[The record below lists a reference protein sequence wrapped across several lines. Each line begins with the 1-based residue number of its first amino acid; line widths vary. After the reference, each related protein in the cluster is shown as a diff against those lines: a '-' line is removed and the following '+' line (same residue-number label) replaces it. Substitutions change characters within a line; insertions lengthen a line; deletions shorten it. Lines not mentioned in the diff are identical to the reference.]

1 MHYDCC
7 VINIVVIASDG
18 TQTFSFPRD
27 EVVVG
32 SAPDADLV
40 LDYHGVAKRHIRL
53 ALRDRVLMVEDLLPT
68 RRLTRAVDP
77 IDIIRIANVHLR
89 AWLDVSDEAGQ
100 LLLDE
105 IRRRPDDAVP
115 RTVYADWLEQ
125 HGHPE
130 RAEFLRQQLAVG
142 EAKTASD
149 PDFVRAAAR
158 LAELASKVGDTW
170 RSRVAMSFIEYC
182 PSTQAT
188 PQRPP
193 ELGLELVCPMRW
205 DKLMPTDREDVRSC
219 SGCNR
224 EVTYCTTIIQARTV
238 ASRGGCL
245 AVDPALMRSP
255 GDLDN
260 RTLRGYDEDWPT
272 MPTLGMPSPIRRGGP
287 RRHAPQPD
295 EVTHGSHAERRA
307 PRHQRGRVPE

>member
-1 MHYDCC
+1 MHYDGRM
-7 VINIVVIASDG
+7 INIVVMASDG
-18 TQTFSFPRD
+18 TQTFAFPRD

-40 LDYHGVAKRHIRL
+40 LDHAGVAKRHIRL

-68 RRLTRAVDP
+68 RRVTRAVDP

-100 LLLDE
+100 QLLDE
-105 IRRRPDDAVP
+105 IRRRPDDPVP

-130 RAEFLRQQLAVG
+130 RAEFVRQQLAVG
-142 EAKTASD
+142 EATSATG
-149 PDFVRAAAR
+149 PDFVRAAGR
-158 LAELASKVGDTW
+158 LAELAPKVGDTW

-188 PQRPP
+188 PPRPP

-205 DKLMPTDREDVRSC
+205 DKLTPTDREDVRSC

-224 EVTYCTTIIQARTV
+224 EVTYCTTIVQARTV

-255 GDLDN
+255 SDLD
-260 RTLRGYDEDWPT
+260 RRSLRGSYEEDWPT
-272 MPTLGMPSPIRRGGP
+272 MPTLGMPSPVRTRGPDNTRRN
-287 RRHAPQPD
+287 RTR
-295 EVTHGSHAERRA
+295 
-307 PRHQRGRVPE
+307 